1 MARFFPGGDRPTIAG
16 ALLNRSRDM
25 SLERFPTATESG
37 PALLRLAAL
46 ITVAV
51 FLADIASKNWAIA
64 TVGHGYVDLGLIA
77 LTVVENDALA
87 FSIGAGLL
95 DYAVVFALRLAALA
109 GILLLT
115 WRFRPRSLRAAV
127 GVALLVGGGLGNLS
141 DLVFRDGAVVDFI
154 STTPVARALT
164 GSPVVEGIV
173 MNLADVWILAGL
185 ALLYPA
191 FRSVGLGTQRRFREA
206 EARVLGREWA
216 PDAGEAR

>member
-1 MARFFPGGDRPTIAG
+1 
-16 ALLNRSRDM
+16 M
-25 SLERFPTATESG
+25 SLELSPATTESR
-37 PALLRLAAL
+37 PDVLRLAAL

-51 FLADIASKNWAIA
+51 LLADIASKNWAMA
-64 TVGHGYVDLGLIA
+64 AVGNGYVDLGLVA
-77 LTVVENDALA
+77 LTVVHNDGLA

-95 DYAVVFALRLAALA
+95 DYAAVLALRLAGLA
-109 GILLLT
+109 VILFLA
-115 WRFRPRSLRAAV
+115 WRFRPRSLRSAV

-154 STTPVARALT
+154 STTPAARALT

-185 ALLYPA
+185 ALLYPV
-191 FRSVGLGTQRRFREA
+191 FRSVGLGTQQRFRET

-216 PDAGEAR
+216 PDGGKAR